1 MGFAEVMVQV
11 YNGKRKNLSS
21 RISQKKLYLKDV
33 SFSKDTEPDML
44 YQDAFHYN
52 MSGDSYAYDNEEAD
66 EVFDNGEEQEQDDWR
81 FGMIMYAYLPLKEVS
96 PKM

>member
-1 MGFAEVMVQV
+1 MCI
-11 YNGKRKNLSS
+11 NSS
-21 RISQKKLYLKDV
+21 YQTLGCSFFITRLYLKDV

-66 EVFDNGEEQEQDDWR
+66 EVFDNGEEQEQDD
-81 FGMIMYAYLPLKEVS
+81 
-96 PKM
+96 